1 MGVGCIFLFAYFY
14 NHEPFWRLFKLKSLK
29 HCTRLVQQYFCP
41 FNLSEF
47 TFGDL
52 IRSECPSGK
61 LGQFSELPAQ
71 LCRARMPSEWGNCL
85 KRGKLSI
92 DVKIWFREYATG
104 TTASSLDRYRAFID
118 VTYFMKATT
127 NSFQKISR
135 VCGGVCVCVSIVKQI
150 FCFQFSK
157 KLGQG
162 EEFTGTK
169 LCQPKAYP
177 AICIF
182 YALRV
187 YYYYYYYGGCNA
199 LHCNGKKSAANFRQ
213 FGAGLPDTFRKTW

>member
-1 MGVGCIFLFAYFY
+1 MGVGCARGECIFLFAYFY

-71 LCRARMPSEWGNCL
+71 LCRARVPSEWGNCL
-85 KRGKLSI
+85 KRGETLNRCQDMVPRI
-92 DVKIWFREYATG
+92 CVWYNAV
-104 TTASSLDRYRAFID
+104 ASGPLQSLHRPRD

-127 NSFQKISR
+127 NSFQKNSR
-135 VCGGVCVCVSIVKQI
+135 GVCVNCETDILFPIQ
-150 FCFQFSK
+150 
-157 KLGQG
+157 L
-162 EEFTGTK
+162 
-169 LCQPKAYP
+169 
-177 AICIF
+177 
-182 YALRV
+182 
-187 YYYYYYYGGCNA
+187 
-199 LHCNGKKSAANFRQ
+199 
-213 FGAGLPDTFRKTW
+213 